1 MTDQLDMIYLKIS
14 LYLGLYQNHL
24 RRIKIIYNKNII
36 KSKERAIVKNVQLK
50 IKC

>member
-14 LYLGLYQNHL
+14 LNLGLYQNHL
-24 RRIKIIYNKNII
+24 RRIKIIYNKNI